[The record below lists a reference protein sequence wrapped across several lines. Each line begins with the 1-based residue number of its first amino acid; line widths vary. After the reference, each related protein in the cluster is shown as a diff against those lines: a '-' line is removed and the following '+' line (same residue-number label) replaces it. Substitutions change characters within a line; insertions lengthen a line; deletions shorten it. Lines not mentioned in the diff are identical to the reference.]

1 MSILSIFKKK
11 PELARDPICHMMV
24 DPSNARASSEFEGVT
39 YYFCAPGCK
48 MLFEEDPGK
57 YLSSEKPAVEM

>member
-48 MLFEEDPGK
+48 MLFEEDPDK
-57 YLSSEKPAVEM
+57 YLASEKPAVEM

>member
-1 MSILSIFKKK
+1 MSILSIFKRK
-11 PELARDPICHMMV
+11 PELAQDPICHMMV

-48 MLFEEDPGK
+48 MLFEEDPAK
-57 YLSSEKPAVEM
+57 HISSEKPAIEM

>member
-1 MSILSIFKKK
+1 MSILSLFRKK

-24 DPSNARASSEFEGVT
+24 DPSKARASSEFEGVA

-48 MLFEEDPGK
+48 MLFEEDPARHIA
-57 YLSSEKPAVEM
+57 SEKPAVEM

>member
-24 DPSNARASSEFEGVT
+24 DPSKARASSEYESIYLLLLCT
-39 YYFCAPGCK
+39 RLQDDLRRSPGETSWLPK
-48 MLFEEDPGK
+48 IP
-57 YLSSEKPAVEM
+57 P

>member
-11 PELARDPICHMMV
+11 PEPARDPICHMMV
-24 DPSNARASSEFEGVT
+24 DPSKARASSKYEDVT

-48 MLFEEDPGK
+48 MLFEEDPAK
-57 YLSSEKPAVEM
+57 YISAEKPAVEM